1 MKLLT
6 IVIWYLDYFVRD
18 LELLDEA
25 INNNNMVFGLLC
37 QEAGTSG

>member
-6 IVIWYLDYFVRD
+6 IIIWYLDYFGRK
-18 LELLDEA
+18 LELVDEA

-37 QEAGTSG
+37 QGAGTSG